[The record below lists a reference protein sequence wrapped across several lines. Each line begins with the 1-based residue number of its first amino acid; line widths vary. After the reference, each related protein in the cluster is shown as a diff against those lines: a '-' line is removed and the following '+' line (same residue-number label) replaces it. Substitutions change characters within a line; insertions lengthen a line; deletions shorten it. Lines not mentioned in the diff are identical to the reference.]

1 MFIKTNTALVIKEI
15 SNFYPAMIKWFAYIV
30 ALLIFAPNTS
40 SGINKNDC
48 FYNISNNLLIIISN
62 KEPLA
67 DTTATKNV
75 KKISQDD
82 KVKIKEVTKTKKQ
95 PKPEKVVPADNTTAS
110 QTKQRHKRER
120 RPEGLER
127 PPEIPRRNGN

>member
-1 MFIKTNTALVIKEI
+1 
-15 SNFYPAMIKWFAYIV
+15 MIKWFAYIV
-30 ALLIFAPNTS
+30 ALLIFAPFES
-40 SGINKNDC
+40 SSRNNKNH
-48 FYNISNNLLIIISN
+48 FYKISGSLSVAVLTN
-62 KEPLA
+62 KMSP
-67 DTTATKNV
+67 DTVAEKNG

-95 PKPEKVVPADNTTAS
+95 PKPEKVGPLDNAGPA
-110 QTKQRHKRER
+110 QTKQRHKRQR